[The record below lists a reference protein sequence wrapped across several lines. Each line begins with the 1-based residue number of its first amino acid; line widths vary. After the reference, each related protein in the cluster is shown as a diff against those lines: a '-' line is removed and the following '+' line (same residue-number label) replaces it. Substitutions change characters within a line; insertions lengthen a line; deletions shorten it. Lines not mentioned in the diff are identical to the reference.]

1 MEVSDG
7 MARNKINEDEDLE
20 ESFDVNQLKRLFS
33 YVGPFKGKL
42 ITAVVIMIIS
52 SGLSMLIPIFMKNV
66 MDTVT
71 ETNFEN
77 KLSADAAIEKII
89 IYALATLAITIICAL
104 ITRAKIKLTNEAG
117 QGIIY
122 NLRRELF
129 VHLQELPFSYFDDK
143 PHGKIQVRVVNY
155 VNNLSDLL
163 SNGIVN
169 TITDTISMVFIVI
182 FMLYLNVKFTLIVLC
197 GLPILIAIVLF
208 VKSRQHKAWQIQSNK
223 QSNLNA
229 YIAESVNGIRVTQS
243 FVRED
248 YNTDFFN
255 DLNGEAR
262 SAWLGAV
269 KYNFIL
275 RPVIDNINV
284 LSTAIIYVLGIG
296 WLAKG
301 DVVITVGLLT
311 AFTGYVARF
320 WQPVMTLASFYN
332 SLLTA
337 ISYLERIFE
346 TIDAPVAVKDKEGAR
361 EMPPIKGDVEYRD
374 VHFAYDD
381 GVEILHGVSFD
392 VKAGESYAI
401 VGPTG
406 AGKSTIVNLLSRF
419 YNVTSGG
426 VYVDGINIEDVT
438 IHSLRTQMGVMMQ
451 DSFIFSGTIMD
462 NIRYGNMEASDEDVI
477 RAAKTVCAHD
487 FIMGLEDGYNTQ
499 VNERGSR
506 LSAGQRQL
514 ISFAR
519 AVLADPKILILD
531 EATAAID
538 TETEIL
544 LQKGLSEML
553 KGRTSFIIAHR
564 LSTIRNADCIM
575 YVDHGEIVEKGSHE
589 ELMKKKGG
597 AYRALYE
604 SQYDFLVSGS
614 PAGRA

>member
-1 MEVSDG
+1 
-7 MARNKINEDEDLE
+7 MARNKINEDEYLE
-20 ESFDVNQLKRLFS
+20 ESFDLEQLKRLGK
-33 YVGPFKGKL
+33 YVGAFKGKL
-42 ITAVVIMIIS
+42 SLAVGIMIVS

-66 MDTVT
+66 MDVVT
-71 ETNFEN
+71 ESNYGNSLSEN
-77 KLSADAAIEKII
+77 DAIKKII
-89 IYALATLAITIICAL
+89 FYSVLTFLITVVCAL
-104 ITRAKIKLTNEAG
+104 ITRAKIKLTSQVG
-117 QGIIY
+117 QGVIY

-129 VHLQELPFSYFDDK
+129 IHLQELPFSYFDDK

-169 TITDTISMVFIVI
+169 TITDIFSMIFIVVY
-182 FMLYLNVKFTLIVLC
+182 MLYLDVRFTLIVLC
-197 GLPILIAIVLF
+197 GMPVLVFIIVF
-208 VKSRQHKAWQIQSNK
+208 IKSRQHKAWQIQSNK

-248 YNTDFFN
+248 YNTDYFN
-255 DLNGEAR
+255 TLNKEAQK
-262 SAWLGAV
+262 SWLTAV

-275 RPVIDNINV
+275 WPVINNINV
-284 LSTAIIYVLGIG
+284 ISASVIYVLGIG

-301 DVVITVGLLT
+301 NVTITAGLLI
-311 AFTGYVARF
+311 AFAGYASRF
-320 WQPVMTLASFYN
+320 WQPIMTLANFYN

-337 ISYLERIFE
+337 VSYLERIFE
-346 TIDAPVAVKDKEGAR
+346 TIDAPVLVKDKEGAGQ
-361 EMPPIKGDVEYRD
+361 MPAIKGEVEYKD
-374 VHFAYDD
+374 VKFAYED
-381 GVEILHGVSFD
+381 GVEVLHGVSFK
-392 VKAGESYAI
+392 VKPGESYAI

-406 AGKSTIVNLLSRF
+406 AGKTTIVNLISRF
-419 YNVTSGG
+419 YNVTSGEILIDG
-426 VYVDGINIEDVT
+426 VNIEDVT
-438 IHSLRTQMGVMMQ
+438 IKSLRTQMGVMMQ
-451 DSFIFSGTIMD
+451 DSFIFSGTIME
-462 NIRYGNMEASDEDVI
+462 NIRYGNKDASDEDVI
-477 RAAKTVCAHD
+477 KAAKTVRAHD
-487 FIMGLEDGYNTQ
+487 FIMSLEKGYDTE

-544 LQKGLSEML
+544 LQEGLARML

-575 YVDHGEIVEKGSHE
+575 YVDHGMIEEKGTHE
-589 ELMKKKGG
+589 ELMKIENGN
-597 AYRALYE
+597 YRRLCE
-604 SQYDFLVSGS
+604 SQLEAFS
-614 PAGRA
+614 

>member
-1 MEVSDG
+1 
-7 MARNKINEDEDLE
+7 MARNKINEDEELE
-20 ESFDVNQLKRLFS
+20 QSFDLAQLMRLAH
-33 YVGPFKGKL
+33 YVGPFKNKL
-42 ITAVVIMIIS
+42 ILAVVIMVIS
-52 SGLSMLIPIFMKNV
+52 SGLSMLIPIFIKNV
-66 MDTVT
+66 MDIVSITSFT
-71 ETNFEN
+71 GD
-77 KLSADAAIEKII
+77 LSSEEAIRQIL
-89 IYALATLAITIICAL
+89 IYSGLTLLISCICAY
-104 ITRAKIKLTNEAG
+104 ITRQKIKLTSQVG
-117 QGIIY
+117 QGVIY

-129 VHLQELPFSYFDDK
+129 LHLQELPFSYFDDK

-169 TITDTISMVFIVI
+169 TITDMFSMVFIVF
-182 FMLYLNVKFTLIVLC
+182 FMLYLNVRFTLIVMC
-197 GLPILIAIVLF
+197 GLPILVFIVLF
-208 VKSRQHKAWQIQSNK
+208 VKKRQHRAWQIQSNK

-243 FVRED
+243 FVREG

-255 DLNGEAR
+255 ELNR
-262 SAWLGAV
+262 QSRRAWLDAV

-284 LSTAIIYVLGIG
+284 LSTAVIYVLGVS
-296 WLAKG
+296 WLIRG
-301 DVVITVGLLT
+301 ETLITVGLLT

-320 WQPVMTLASFYN
+320 WQPIMTLANFYN

-337 ISYLERIFE
+337 VSYLERIFE
-346 TIDAPVAVKDKEGAR
+346 TIDAPVLVKDKEGAGI
-361 EMPPIKGDVEYRD
+361 MPPIKGDVSFKD
-374 VHFAYDD
+374 VRFSYDD

-406 AGKSTIVNLLSRF
+406 AGKSTIVNLISRF
-419 YNVTSGG
+419 YNLDTGDITI
-426 VYVDGINIEDVT
+426 DGISINDVT
-438 IHSLRTQMGVMMQ
+438 IRSLRTQMGVMMQ

-462 NIRYGNMEASDEDVI
+462 NIRYGRKEATDEEVI
-477 RAAKTVCAHD
+477 AAAKTVCAHD
-487 FIMGLEDGYNTQ
+487 FIMSLEDGYNTQ

-519 AVLADPKILILD
+519 AVLANPRILILD

-544 LQKGLSEML
+544 LQQGLSRML
-553 KGRTSFIIAHR
+553 QGRTSFIIAHR
-564 LSTIRNADCIM
+564 LSTIRGADCIL
-575 YVDHGEIVEKGSHE
+575 YVDHGVIEEMGTHD
-589 ELMKKKGG
+589 ELMQIEGG
-597 AYRALYE
+597 MYRSLYE
-604 SQYDFLVSGS
+604 SQYDFLKDSVS
-614 PAGRA
+614 A

>member
-1 MEVSDG
+1 
-7 MARNKINEDEDLE
+7 MARNKINEDEYLE
-20 ESFDVNQLKRLFS
+20 ESFDLEQLKRLGH
-33 YVGPFKGKL
+33 YVGAFKGKL
-42 ITAVVIMIIS
+42 SLAVGIMIVS

-66 MDTVT
+66 MDVVT
-71 ETNFEN
+71 ESNFGTGLSEN
-77 KLSADAAIEKII
+77 EAIQKII
-89 IYALATLAITIICAL
+89 FYSVLTFAITVVCAL
-104 ITRAKIKLTNEAG
+104 ITRAKIKLTSQVG
-117 QGIIY
+117 QGVIY

-129 VHLQELPFSYFDDK
+129 IHLQELPFSYFDDK

-169 TITDTISMVFIVI
+169 TITDIFSMIFIVVY
-182 FMLYLNVKFTLIVLC
+182 MLYLDVRFTLIVLC
-197 GLPILIAIVLF
+197 GMPVLVFIIVF
-208 VKSRQHKAWQIQSNK
+208 IKSRQHKAWQIQSNK

-248 YNTDFFN
+248 YNTDYFN
-255 DLNGEAR
+255 TLNKEAQK
-262 SAWLGAV
+262 SWLTAV

-275 RPVIDNINV
+275 WPVINNINV
-284 LSTAIIYVLGIG
+284 ISASVIYVLGIG
-296 WLAKG
+296 WLARG
-301 DVVITVGLLT
+301 NVTITAGLLI
-311 AFTGYVARF
+311 AFAGYASRF
-320 WQPVMTLASFYN
+320 WQPIMTLANFYN

-337 ISYLERIFE
+337 VSYLERIFE
-346 TIDAPVAVKDKEGAR
+346 TIDAPVLVKDKEGAGQ
-361 EMPPIKGDVEYRD
+361 MPAIRGEVEYKD
-374 VHFAYDD
+374 VRFAYED
-381 GVEILHGVSFD
+381 GVEVLHGVSFK
-392 VKAGESYAI
+392 VKPGESYAI

-406 AGKSTIVNLLSRF
+406 AGKTTIVNLISRF
-419 YNVTSGG
+419 YNVTSGQILIDG
-426 VYVDGINIEDVT
+426 VNIEDVT
-438 IHSLRTQMGVMMQ
+438 IKSLRTQMGVMMQ

-462 NIRYGNMEASDEDVI
+462 NIRYGNKDASDEDVI
-477 RAAKTVCAHD
+477 KAAKTVRAHD
-487 FIMGLEDGYNTQ
+487 FIMSLEKGYDTE

-544 LQKGLSEML
+544 LQEGLARML

-575 YVDHGEIVEKGSHE
+575 YVDHGIIEEKGTHE
-589 ELMKKKGG
+589 ELMKIENGN
-597 AYRALYE
+597 YRRLCE
-604 SQYDFLVSGS
+604 SQLEAFS
-614 PAGRA
+614 

>member
-1 MEVSDG
+1 
-7 MARNKINEDEDLE
+7 MARNRINEDENLE
-20 ESFDVNQLKRLFS
+20 QSFDVAQLKRLLH
-33 YVGPFKGKL
+33 YVGPFKKKL
-42 ITAVVIMIIS
+42 SAAVIIMIIS
-52 SGLSMLIPIFMKNV
+52 SGLSMLIPIFVKNV
-66 MDTVT
+66 MDVVSD
-71 ETNFEN
+71 TNFEH
-77 KLSADAAIEKII
+77 KYTSKEAIYYIVL
-89 IYALATLAITIICAL
+89 YSVLTLIVSLICAL
-104 ITRAKIKLTNEAG
+104 ITRIKIKLTSQVG
-117 QGIIY
+117 QGVVY

-169 TITDTISMVFIVI
+169 TITDCFSMVFIVV
-182 FMLYLNVKFTLIVLC
+182 FMLYLNVNFTLIVMC
-197 GLPILIAIVLF
+197 GLPILAFIIVF
-208 VKSRQHKAWQIQSNK
+208 VKNRQHKAWQIQSNK

-243 FVRED
+243 FVREG
-248 YNTDFFN
+248 YNTDLFN
-255 DLNGEAR
+255 DLNNQAR

-284 LSTAIIYVLGIG
+284 LSTAIIYVLGISY
-296 WLAKG
+296 LMKG
-301 DVVITVGLLT
+301 NVVITVGLLT

-320 WQPVMTLASFYN
+320 WQPIMTLANFYN

-346 TIDAPVAVKDKEGAR
+346 TIDAPVLVKDKENAKT
-361 EMPPIKGDVEYRD
+361 MPQIEGNVEFKD

-381 GVEILHGVSFD
+381 GIEILHGVSFN
-392 VKAGESYAI
+392 VKKGQSFAI

-406 AGKSTIVNLLSRF
+406 AGKSTIVNLISRF
-419 YNVTSGG
+419 YNVEKGEIL
-426 VYVDGINIEDVT
+426 VDGINIEDVT
-438 IHSLRTQMGVMMQ
+438 IKSLRTQMGVMMQ

-462 NIRYGNMEASDEDVI
+462 NIRYGNRDATDKEVI
-477 RAAKTVCAHD
+477 NAAKTVCAHD
-487 FIMGLEDGYNTQ
+487 FIMELEDGYNTQ

-519 AVLADPKILILD
+519 AVLANPKILILD

-564 LSTIRNADCIM
+564 LSTIRNADCIL
-575 YVDHGEIVEKGSHE
+575 YVDHGQIEEKGSHD
-589 ELMKKKGG
+589 ELMKIPNGK
-597 AYRALYE
+597 YRKLYD
-604 SQYDFLVSGS
+604 SQYDFLQVG
-614 PAGRA
+614 